1 MADDADILTEL
12 NMFED
17 QVRVRALAREIA
29 RGELKALAAKI
40 DKEQKLPPQ
49 VWPRLAQLK
58 LTGVNIGAAHG
69 GMGCGALCAAT
80 AIEELARVCASTAV
94 SLSTHLFMCAAPIAR
109 FGTDAQRARFLPLL
123 SGGKAVGAF
132 CMTEASSG
140 CDAGGIKT
148 HAEQKND
155 QLILNGTKKFVVN
168 GAEAGLILVAAS
180 TDPKIGA
187 AGITLLVV
195 EAGTAGVEADT
206 GAEKMGLR
214 GAEWGEFVFKDAS
227 IPMANMIGVRE
238 KGFGIIMEAQLGG
251 RIGMGA
257 VAVGLATAALEAAV
271 HHAQHR
277 KQFGKAIGAF
287 ESIANMIAEMTA
299 RVEAARLL
307 VYRAALRRDEGKAH
321 VRESAVAK
329 LVATENCVKVCED
342 AVQIHGACGF
352 EKGNPVERYYRSA
365 KMLDIGEGTSQML
378 KLVIARDVLGKL

>member
-1 MADDADILTEL
+1 MAENADILTEL
-12 NMFED
+12 NMFDD
-17 QVRVRALAREIA
+17 QVQVRTIA
-29 RGELKALAAKI
+29 RDYARSELKPFAARI
-40 DKEQKLPPQ
+40 DTEQKLPAI

-58 LTGVNIGAAHG
+58 LTGVNVALQYG
-69 GMGCGALCAAT
+69 GMGCGTLCAAT

-94 SLSTHLFMCAAPIAR
+94 SLSTHLFLCAAPIAR
-109 FGTDAQRARFLPLL
+109 FGNEAQRARFLPLL
-123 SGGKAVGAF
+123 AGGSAVGAF
-132 CMTEASSG
+132 CMTEETSG

-148 HAEQKND
+148 HAEQKVNK
-155 QLILNGTKKFVVN
+155 LILNGKKKFIVN

-195 EAGTAGVEADT
+195 EAGTPGVAADT

-214 GAEWGEFVFKDAS
+214 GAEWGEFEFTDAE
-227 IPMANMIGVRE
+227 IPMENMIGVRE

-271 HHAQHR
+271 HHAKNR

-287 ESIANMIAEMTA
+287 ESVANMVADMTA

-307 VYRAALRRDEGKAH
+307 VYRAALRRDEGKSH

-329 LVATENCVKVCED
+329 MVAAENCVRVCED
-342 AVQIHGACGF
+342 AVQIYGASGF
-352 EKGNPVERYYRSA
+352 EKNNPVERYYRAA
-365 KMLDIGEGTSQML
+365 KMLDVGEGTSQML
-378 KLVIARDVLGKL
+378 KLVIARDVMGKL